1 MYKEDYEWR
10 TWFSSRFLQVDT
22 AYSRNSLMVNVFY
35 HEMKSRDFF
44 IEEIARQK
52 TKIDSAFKAKLHQ
65 NENEKSSLEIDSS
78 INTISKS

>member
-1 MYKEDYEWR
+1 
-10 TWFSSRFLQVDT
+10 
-22 AYSRNSLMVNVFY
+22 MVNVFY

-65 NENEKSSLEIDSS
+65 NENEKSSLEIA
-78 INTISKS
+78 KS